1 MTLDGSES
9 SALGA
14 PIKEYKW
21 NFGNGDELTTNESNT
36 EYSWNLGGFYNVTL
50 TVVDEDGETGEITKI
65 LQVVPEDYS
74 DEGQGNEIVDGNED
88 IVSYSLPVEIFV
100 SSLEVEFTDI
110 GCVGLGG
117 ALNYAITLQDS
128 EGEQIAEGSGS
139 VACGETSSW
148 NQIISADDEI
158 SLGDYQVSIELT
170 NGGTPVQSNWNYRF
184 EIIYNF

>member
-1 MTLDGSES
+1 M
-9 SALGA
+9 
-14 PIKEYKW
+14 YKR
-21 NFGNGDELTTNESNT
+21 
-36 EYSWNLGGFYNVTL
+36 
-50 TVVDEDGETGEITKI
+50 
-65 LQVVPEDYS
+65 Q
-74 DEGQGNEIVDGNED
+74 
-88 IVSYSLPVEIFV
+88 
-100 SSLEVEFTDI
+100 DI

-148 NQIISADDEI
+148 NEMISADDEI

>member
-1 MTLDGSES
+1 M
-9 SALGA
+9 
-14 PIKEYKW
+14 
-21 NFGNGDELTTNESNT
+21 
-36 EYSWNLGGFYNVTL
+36 
-50 TVVDEDGETGEITKI
+50 
-65 LQVVPEDYS
+65 QVVPEDYS

-148 NQIISADDEI
+148 NEMISADDEI